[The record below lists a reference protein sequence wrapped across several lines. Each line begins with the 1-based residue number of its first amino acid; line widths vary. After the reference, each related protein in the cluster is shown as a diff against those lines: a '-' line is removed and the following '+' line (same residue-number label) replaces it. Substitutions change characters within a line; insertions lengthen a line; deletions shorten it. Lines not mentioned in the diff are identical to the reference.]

1 LQIENK
7 VYVKEIDD
15 KNKKLLMLKIATGK
29 IMSKLTNERKMLS
42 KEQSRKEE
50 LEQEIADRIKAITK
64 AKEAIIEF

>member
-1 LQIENK
+1 MQIENK

-15 KNKKLLMLKIATGK
+15 KNKKLLTLKIATGK

-64 AKEAIIEF
+64 TKEAIIEF